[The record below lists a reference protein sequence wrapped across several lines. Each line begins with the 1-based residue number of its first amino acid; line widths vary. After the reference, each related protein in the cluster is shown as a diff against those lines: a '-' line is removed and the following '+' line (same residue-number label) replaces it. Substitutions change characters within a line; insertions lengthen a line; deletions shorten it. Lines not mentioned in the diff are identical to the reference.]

1 MKQLY
6 QDRESGR
13 IELGEVPAPT
23 PAAGRLLVRT
33 AVSAVSPGTER
44 ASLGLARKSL
54 MTTARE
60 RPDLVRRVL
69 ELARREGPL
78 AAWRR
83 VRERLSGPQPLG
95 YSSAGTVVNVGE
107 GLGDL
112 FRPGDRV
119 ACAGTG
125 HAVHAELASV
135 PAALAA
141 RVPEGVEFEAAA
153 FATLGAISLH
163 AVRQAEAAIGER
175 IGVIGLGLLGQLAVQ
190 QLRAAGCRVAAFD
203 LVPGRAARAE
213 AAGAE
218 VALAADPE
226 AQVKAALAWSEG
238 RGLDAVLV
246 AAAARDES
254 PMAAA
259 AAMARE
265 RGRVVALGLVPF
277 GLPRELAY
285 EKELEL
291 RMARS
296 YGPGRHDDEFE
307 LRGHDY
313 PYGFVRWT
321 ETRNLQAVL
330 RLMDEGRLDPVRLVD
345 RRVAPAEAAAVYDE
359 LLEGEPAEAPLGILI
374 RWPERAGLG
383 ERRVEPAV
391 APRPVAAGSRV
402 GVGFLGA
409 GAFARGTLLPLLEGR
424 RDVELRR
431 ACTRSGLSAANA
443 RARFGFAAAGTDPD
457 ELFEDDSVQLV
468 VVATRHD
475 SHAALAAAAL
485 RAGRH
490 VLVEKPL
497 ALSEAQLIL
506 VEEAAREAPGT
517 LTVGF
522 NRRFAPQSIAL
533 RQAVAGRGPLAISI
547 RIAAGALPK
556 GHWLAD
562 PECGGGRL
570 LGEGC
575 HFVDLISFLAG
586 DPGID
591 SVETR
596 WIGEPR
602 GDGGAAVLVGLRDGS
617 VGELLYLVD
626 SAPGLAK
633 ERVEV
638 HGPGVSGVIDDFRAA
653 HVLEGRRKRA
663 LPGRGKG
670 HDAKLDAV
678 LRAAREGGPAPVPLP
693 VVLEVSRAALAA
705 AGRRVALPGLASD

>member
-13 IELGEVPAPT
+13 IELGDVPAPA
-23 PAAGRLLVRT
+23 PAPGRLLVAT
-33 AVSAVSPGTER
+33 AASAVSPGTER

-54 MTTARE
+54 VATARE

-83 VRERLSGPQPLG
+83 VRERLSGPLELG
-95 YSSAGTVVNVGE
+95 YSSAGTVLEVGE

-112 FRPGDRV
+112 FRVGDRV

-135 PAALAA
+135 PGALAA
-141 RVPEGVEFEAAA
+141 RVPEGVSLEAAA
-153 FATLGAISLH
+153 FATLSAISLH
-163 AVRQAEAAIGER
+163 AVRQAEVGLGER
-175 IGVIGLGLLGQLAVQ
+175 VGVIGLGLLGQLAVQ

-203 LVPGRAARAE
+203 LVAGRAARAE

-218 VALAADPE
+218 LALAADAE

-246 AAAARDES
+246 AAAAPDES

-265 RGRVVALGLVPF
+265 RGRIVALGLVPF

-296 YGPGRHDDEFE
+296 YGPGRHDDDFE
-307 LRGHDY
+307 LRGRDY

-321 ETRNLQAVL
+321 ETRNLEAAL
-330 RLMDEGRLDPVRLVD
+330 RMMDEGRLDPLSLVE
-345 RRVAPAEAAAVYDE
+345 RRVAPADAAPVYDE
-359 LLEGEPAEAPLGILI
+359 LLEGESGEGPLGVLVL
-374 RWPERAGLG
+374 WPEREEEAA
-383 ERRVEPAV
+383 PAPEAS
-391 APRPVAAGSRV
+391 APRPLARGAEV
-402 GVGFLGA
+402 GVGLVGA
-409 GAFARGTLLPLLEGR
+409 GHFARGTLLPLFQAEGG
-424 RDVELRR
+424 VALRR
-431 ACTRSGLSAANA
+431 VVTRSGLSAEDA
-443 RARFGFAAAGTDPD
+443 RARFGFAAAGTSPD
-457 ELFEDDSVQLV
+457 ELLADDSVQLV
-468 VVATRHD
+468 VIATRHD

-485 RAGRH
+485 RGDRH

-497 ALSEAQLIL
+497 ALSEAQLVL
-506 VEEAAREAPGT
+506 VEEAAKASAGT

-522 NRRFAPQSIAL
+522 NRSFSPQAVAL
-533 RQAVAGRGPLAISI
+533 REAVAGRGPIAVSV
-547 RIAAGALPK
+547 RVAAGGLPR
-556 GHWLAD
+556 GHWLSD

-575 HFVDLISFLAG
+575 HFIDLISFLAG
-586 DPGID
+586 DPGIA

-596 WIGEPR
+596 WIGAAR
-602 GDGGAAVLVGLRDGS
+602 GEGGAAVQVGLADGS

-626 SAPGLAK
+626 TAPGLPK

-638 HGPGVSGVIDDFRAA
+638 HAAGVSGVLDDFRSG
-653 HVLEGRRKRA
+653 HLLEGRKKRA

-670 HDAKLDAV
+670 HDREVAAV
-678 LRAAREGGPAPVPLP
+678 LRAVREGGPAPVPLR
-693 VVLEVSRAALAA
+693 VVLDVSRAALAA
-705 AGRRVALPGLASD
+705 AGRRVAPPRPPED